1 MTLSYNENVLIMPK
15 KEKLHKKIVSCIDFD
30 KQTYQDKIKKYV
42 DKSIIP
48 VLEKTLKKKELTYL
62 RMQLISLRG
71 ENQFFNCDSY
81 YYCNEKQSYSCFYFL
96 SSMKFHVIP
105 PLEKKISALKAY
117 KTKQTYNCD
126 AGTLLCI
133 PSNSHYYF
141 DDIEGHVLQ
150 LYDVISKNNLESYVQ
165 KLKSVEVNKNSIV
178 QHFTQRLGL
187 CYKKKLH
194 FMYHWVHFFQYSS
207 IKNDFQYKLCLTDL
221 PPDKKSGHII
231 TYENR
236 PRILENTIHQDF
248 PFDQFIIMEENELMV
263 PDYYY
268 LFKFIRVM
276 ILIMT
281 ISLCVVFWK
290 DGEIRS
296 FLGDKYKAI
305 PVSHGSTSH
314 GSTSHGST
322 SYGSTSYG
330 PPPSPVASYES
341 IPELIPLIDTC

>member
-48 VLEKTLKKKELTYL
+48 VLEKTLKKKDLTYL

-81 YYCNEKQSYSCFYFL
+81 YYCNEEQSYSCFYFL

-105 PLEKKISALKAY
+105 PSAKKISALKAY
-117 KTKQTYNCD
+117 KTKQTYYCD

-150 LYDVISKNNLESYVQ
+150 LYDVIPKNILESYVQ
-165 KLKSVEVNKNSIV
+165 KLKSVEVNKNSII

-236 PRILENTIHQDF
+236 PRLCLSELQHNI
-248 PFDQFIIMEENELMV
+248 PFDQFILMEKNEIVV

-268 LFKFIRVM
+268 LFKFIRIM
-276 ILIMT
+276 MLIMT
-281 ISLCVVFWK
+281 IALCLVFWK

-296 FLGDKYKAI
+296 FLGNKYKA
-305 PVSHGSTSH
+305 VSTSH
-314 GSTSHGST
+314 VPTSHVPT
-322 SYGSTSYG
+322 SHV
-330 PPPSPVASYES
+330 PPPSPVSSYES
-341 IPELIPLIDTC
+341 IPELIPLVDTC

>member
-15 KEKLHKKIVSCIDFD
+15 KEKLHKKIVSCINFD

-48 VLEKTLKKKELTYL
+48 VLEKTLKKKDLTYL

-81 YYCNEKQSYSCFYFL
+81 YYCNEEQSYSCFYFL

-105 PLEKKISALKAY
+105 PSAKKISALKAY
-117 KTKQTYNCD
+117 KTKQTYYCD

-150 LYDVISKNNLESYVQ
+150 LYDVIPKNMLESYVQ
-165 KLKSVEVNKNSIV
+165 KLKSVEVNKNSII

-231 TYENR
+231 TYENK
-236 PRILENTIHQDF
+236 PRTVFSKNKDKTTL
-248 PFDQFIIMEENELMV
+248 QFNHFIVMHTLNHNI
-263 PDYYY
+263 PDNYY
-268 LFKFIRVM
+268 LFKFIR
-276 ILIMT
+276 IMVLLMT
-281 ISLCVVFWK
+281 LSICIVFWK
-290 DGEIRS
+290 DSEVKS
-296 FLGDKYKAI
+296 FLGNKYRPVPLI
-305 PVSHGSTSH
+305 PSN
-314 GSTSHGST
+314 
-322 SYGSTSYG
+322 
-330 PPPSPVASYES
+330 ES
-341 IPELIPLIDTC
+341 IPDLVPLVDTC